1 VKKIQVYIL
10 YAFLV
15 AGLGVALL
23 TRCGFLDTERL
34 WPDEALY
41 ASYAAQIFKAPAFL
55 FSAEANTHHSAL
67 FSLILA
73 LGHFWHDSI
82 LGDRIMAA
90 ALNVTTIFAVFLLG
104 RMMFGVFAGVA
115 AALIMAGNAYYLLQ
129 SNLVLIDGALT
140 LGHLLF
146 AMALWRHMAT
156 GRRREGVM
164 VGILGIF
171 LVLLKWYAA
180 VFIIPWLVLAYFWS
194 GRVTRRGIGEMVVPL
209 GMIALVF
216 FPYLVFKVIPVMR
229 SGGPVT
235 FFPAPFWYYL
245 EHFPYF
251 LGGLPGTVL
260 WAAGLFY
267 LFKGGNAR
275 AQALIIPWILVELV
289 VLSFVSEKDLR
300 YILPV
305 YPCAVLVMGMGISR
319 AVDVFLK
326 HDKLQGVARCGLA
339 FVLLVPVLNLG
350 QGAGAWTL
358 NHSYTG
364 FAEAGQ
370 AIKVQDDG
378 RAMVLAGSI
387 RAMHYC
393 SGIREKEF
401 GGRLEPLPRTIQA
414 LKDVVSGARSKV
426 ILEVDVW
433 EYIQPAWAYPVT
445 SEKLKMLAAMGFVEA
460 KVVFRPI
467 RPGASVPVAWI
478 FTYSP
483 P

>member
-1 VKKIQVYIL
+1 MKKIQVYIL

-41 ASYAAQIFKAPAFL
+41 ASYAAQIFKVPAFL

-67 FSLILA
+67 FASFLA
-73 LGHFWHDSI
+73 LGHVWHNSI
-82 LGDRIMAA
+82 LGDRIMAT

-104 RMMFGVFAGVA
+104 RMMFGVFVGVA
-115 AALIMAGNAYYLLQ
+115 AALIMAANSCYLLEA
-129 SNLVLIDGALT
+129 NLVLIDGALA
-140 LGHLLF
+140 LVHVLF
-146 AMALWRHMAT
+146 AMALWAHMAT

-164 VGILGIF
+164 VGLLGVF

-194 GRVTRRGIGEMVVPL
+194 GRVTRRGIGEMFVPL
-209 GMIALVF
+209 GMIVLVF
-216 FPYLVFKVIPVMR
+216 FPYLFLKVIPVMR
-229 SGGPVT
+229 AGGPIT

-245 EHFPYF
+245 AHFPYF
-251 LGGLPGTVL
+251 LGGFSLSIIFL
-260 WAAGLFY
+260 AGFCFM
-267 LFKGGNAR
+267 FKEKDAR
-275 AQALIIPWILVELV
+275 IQALIIPWILVEV
-289 VLSFVSEKDLR
+289 TVLSLVSEKDLR

-305 YPCAVLVMGMGISR
+305 FPCAVLIMGVGVSR

-326 HDKLQGVARCGLA
+326 HDVFKGVARCGVA
-339 FVLLVPVLNLG
+339 FVLLMPVLNLG
-350 QGAGAWTL
+350 QRPGHWSI
-358 NHSYTG
+358 NHSYVG
-364 FAEAGQ
+364 FSEAGE
-370 AIKVQDDG
+370 AVKYLDDG
-378 RAMVLAGSI
+378 HALVLAGSI
-387 RAMHYC
+387 RAMRYC

-401 GGRLEPLPRTIQA
+401 GGRLGPLPRTIQE
-414 LKDVVSGARSKV
+414 LKDVVSGSRTKI

-445 SEKLKMLAAMGFVEA
+445 SEKLKALAVMGFIES
-460 KVVFRPI
+460 KVVFRQI
-467 RPGASVPVAWI
+467 KPGVSAPVAWI
-478 FTYSP
+478 LTYSP